1 MSDRDIVI
9 RHSAELE
16 EILKKIGAEG
26 KGFGQQSI
34 SLKHLFTPEIN
45 QKLKFICYVRNQAA
59 HEVEFQCD
67 SLDLFISNCDEVKQV
82 LISLHSQGI
91 GDPRSHNMSDRTS
104 HTSDFTEF
112 SIPSNL
118 SEFSGI
124 RFTTMTGRVVRSQD
138 RSHTT
143 RSGKNTITE
152 RTQKIWLRR
161 SNGKEEYL
169 ELDDAV
175 TGQIRQGHLITVVYA
190 QTKIRQNCVAVWI
203 DELEQYFCHN
213 TNVNGAII
221 DTCIFKSRL
230 PTLDGIKNRVLVPGT
245 NPWKI
250 AAIVA
255 VVAVLCGSYL
265 VGILILSGSL
275 LLPMFVLTKA
285 NPETCLNLIVIATSN
300 HVNKKRLLNHID
312 RIFGHQLIE
321 Y

>member
-1 MSDRDIVI
+1 
-9 RHSAELE
+9 
-16 EILKKIGAEG
+16 
-26 KGFGQQSI
+26 
-34 SLKHLFTPEIN
+34 
-45 QKLKFICYVRNQAA
+45 
-59 HEVEFQCD
+59 
-67 SLDLFISNCDEVKQV
+67 
-82 LISLHSQGI
+82 
-91 GDPRSHNMSDRTS
+91 MSDRTS

>member
-1 MSDRDIVI
+1 MSDRDTVI
-9 RHSAELE
+9 QHSAELE
-16 EILKKIGAEG
+16 KILDNLGAEG
-26 KGFGQQSI
+26 TGLGQKSI
-34 SLKHLFTPEIN
+34 GIKHLLTLEIN

-67 SLDLFISNCDEVKQV
+67 RLDLFLRNCDEVKQA
-82 LISLHSQGI
+82 LSSLDSQRI
-91 GDPRSHNMSDRTS
+91 AAPNPQNTSDRS
-104 HTSDFTEF
+104 SNNSNFTEF
-112 SIPSNL
+112 SISTNL

-124 RFTTMTGRVVRSQD
+124 RFRSVTGRVVRSQD
-138 RSHTT
+138 RNHIT

-190 QTKIRQNCVAVWI
+190 QTKIRENCVAVWI
-203 DELEQYFCHN
+203 DELAQYFYHN

-230 PTLDGIKNRVLVPGT
+230 PTLNGIKNRVLVPGQ
-245 NPWKI
+245 NPWKL
-250 AAIVA
+250 AAIIAIVTM
-255 VVAVLCGSYL
+255 LCGSYL
-265 VGILILSGSL
+265 IGILIMLGSL
-275 LLPMFVLTKA
+275 LVPMFVLTKV
-285 NPETCLNLIVIATSN
+285 NPETFLNLVVIGTSN
-300 HVNKKRLLNHID
+300 NVNKKRLLNHID